1 LLFSVFAALELK
13 TNKITAHAAFELPP
27 QLIRAKTATTV
38 SGTSK
43 VSRLFGEQVIISR
56 ESNPAARFCAAKVRS
71 IGYMTYKL
79 SVRQSGSSG
88 IVGQG
93 HQPTLQIGA

>member
-56 ESNPAARFCAAKVRS
+56 
-71 IGYMTYKL
+71 
-79 SVRQSGSSG
+79 
-88 IVGQG
+88 
-93 HQPTLQIGA
+93 